1 MPEAEQGMNVARI
14 AGFRAGLPYT
24 VAAVASFS
32 QGGNMTMT
40 QTSHPSLKGASFLLE
55 DHPAEVTITPEDFTE
70 EQRMIAHTTQAF
82 MEKEVFPHSEEIEHQ
97 NFELVVELL
106 RRAGQLGLL
115 SVEIPETYGGM
126 GLSKVS
132 ALIVSE
138 KIGMHSSF
146 SVTFGG
152 HSGIGTAPI
161 VMFGTPEQ
169 KQKYLPRLASAE
181 LISAYALTEPEA
193 GSDALAGK
201 TRADL
206 SPDGASYILNG
217 SKMWITNAGFADIFV
232 TFAKVGGEK
241 FSAFIVPRT
250 TPGLII
256 GNEEKKMGIKGSS
269 TRALTFENALVP
281 AQNLLGEIGKGH
293 KIAFNVLNLGRLKLA
308 ASCLGGGKLAL
319 REAAQYARQRHQ
331 FGRPISEFGLIQ
343 QKLAEMAL
351 RLWIGESMVY
361 RTAGLI
367 DHALAGLAA
376 DDQVARMKAVEEYAI
391 ECAINKVM
399 VSEFLH
405 YVVDEALQ
413 IFGGNGYSQEYPVER
428 YYRDARI
435 NRIFEGTNEINR
447 LLITEML
454 MRRARA
460 GHLPLGEAMEKLAR
474 EIESPVLPR
483 PDETSPLAE
492 EKRLLAQA
500 KKAVLLVAGAV
511 LERYSANL
519 AEEQELVGALSDMI
533 MEVFAVES
541 GLLRADKL
549 IVRQGV
555 EAAHLPI
562 ASIRTYTTE
571 ALVKIETLAES
582 VLAACDEG
590 SQLSRRLTAVRR
602 LLRFVPADTV
612 AARRRIAAA
621 VVEAGRYPLGE

>member
-1 MPEAEQGMNVARI
+1 
-14 AGFRAGLPYT
+14 
-24 VAAVASFS
+24 
-32 QGGNMTMT
+32 MTLT
-40 QTSHPSLKGASFLLE
+40 PQPSLKGASFLIE
-55 DHPAEVTITPEDFTE
+55 DHPAEVTVTPEDFTE
-70 EQRMIAHTTQAF
+70 EQRMIGRTTEEF
-82 MEKEVFPHSEEIEHQ
+82 MEKEVLPHSEEIEHQ
-97 NFELVVELL
+97 NFELTITLL

-126 GLSKVS
+126 GLDKVS
-132 ALIVSE
+132 AMIVSE

-169 KQKYLPRLASAE
+169 KQKYLPKLATAE
-181 LISAYALTEPEA
+181 MISAYALTEPEA

-206 SPDGASYILNG
+206 SPDRRHYVLNG

-232 TFAKVGGEK
+232 TFAKIGGEK

-269 TRALTFENALVP
+269 TRALTFDNALVP
-281 AQNLLGEIGKGH
+281 AENLLGEIGKGH

-308 ASCLGGGKLAL
+308 AGCLGVGKLAL
-319 REAAQYARQRHQ
+319 RDAAQYARQRHQ
-331 FGRPISEFGLIQ
+331 FGRPISDFGLIKH
-343 QKLAEMAL
+343 KLAEMAI
-351 RLWIGESMVY
+351 RLWIAESMVY

-367 DHALAGLAA
+367 DHALAGIAS
-376 DDQVARMKAVEEYAI
+376 DDQLQRMKAVEEYAI

-399 VSEFLH
+399 ASEFLH
-405 YVVDEALQ
+405 YIVDEAVQ

-454 MRRARA
+454 ARRAQS
-460 GHLPLGEAMEKLAR
+460 GHLPLGDAVKRVATQGESVAPPSVSDDDPVAAEKM
-474 EIESPVLPR
+474 V
-483 PDETSPLAE
+483 
-492 EKRLLAQA
+492 LAQA
-500 KKAVLLVAGAV
+500 KKALLLVAGVA
-511 LERYSANL
+511 LERYATGL
-519 AEEQELVGALSDMI
+519 AEEQEIVGALSDMI
-533 MEVFAVES
+533 MEIFAIES
-541 GLLRADKL
+541 GLMRVGKL
-549 IVRQGV
+549 IARRGHD
-555 EAAHLPI
+555 AASLQI
-562 ASIRTYTTE
+562 AGIRTYAAE
-571 ALVKIETLAES
+571 ALMKVEALAEIA
-582 VLAACDEG
+582 LTACSEG
-590 SQLSRRLTAVRR
+590 SELSRHLTSLRR
-602 LLRFVPADTV
+602 LLRYVPPDTV
-612 AARRRIAAA
+612 AARRRIAHA